1 MFIGESG
8 NARRLHNNHRAGE
21 LDSSHGV
28 FFRLKK
34 SAVKPNFADLFIA
47 WSHACAR
54 RQSQQN

>member
-8 NARRLHNNHRAGE
+8 KGAATSHNHRTGE

-54 RQSQQN
+54 SQSQQN